1 MILKL
6 RSHVANIELK
16 RLLIEKVSIALL
28 SVGVMSRGEMD
39 PRLSDIKGT
48 KDAFESKSD
57 RSR

>member
-1 MILKL
+1 
-6 RSHVANIELK
+6 VANIELK